1 MFGVMLSRF
10 EISTDRN
17 EEALL
22 RSLAAAMRSRGFT
35 LLGVVALHEEEG
47 SLVTLGDPATTQSLD
62 FAGFLRCL
70 ADQIELNQ
78 EDGSNDFAASA

>member
-10 EISTDRN
+10 EITTDRN
-17 EEALL
+17 EDALL
-22 RSLAAAMRSRGFT
+22 RSLTAAMRARGFT

-47 SLVTLGDPATTQSLD
+47 SLVTLGNPETTQSLE

-78 EDGSNDFAASA
+78 EDGSNAFAASA

>member
-17 EEALL
+17 EETLL

-47 SLVTLGDPATTQSLD
+47 SLVTLGDPATTQSPD

-78 EDGSNDFAASA
+78 EDSSNDFAASA